1 MSYREIFA
9 QKLTSVLS
17 CARSDRF
24 MDKVEY
30 KYGRDD
36 LEVSKMHERLA
47 TTLLREERE
56 ASAVK
61 VLSKSESAR
70 HALRLQSKSKGF

>member
-1 MSYREIFA
+1 
-9 QKLTSVLS
+9 
-17 CARSDRF
+17 

-61 VLSKSESAR
+61 VLSKSESAT
-70 HALRLQSKSKGF
+70 HALHL